1 MSKANA
7 REYAKRKGITLK
19 DDDNK
24 KTVTKRSQSS
34 SVSKQ
39 ERINQKMYGDKNGPS
54 TVKKPSVSKTEKER
68 RLSQNTTAAQRQ
80 KMGMPTQQDLQS
92 GKQRR
97 QQLRTNVSNAVKQAT
112 SEENKGFMQRQKSGT
127 QTEADKRRTE
137 QMTQRRTEVAKN
149 TGAAAK
155 KAVMDTVSGY
165 GQSLAD
171 VDEMAKSNRNWTTAK
186 AQKMG
191 IDLNDRA
198 RVSKVEQER
207 QQSIREAIEFR
218 QKLFDKQEQ
227 RQAEWDERTKNAKGL
242 EKAWYGAV
250 ESGTGMLA
258 DTAIGAATGTGQFG
272 ALASMGLRTYGP
284 SANQARKEGATDKEA
299 RLYGLASSAKEI
311 GTELM
316 FQGAGLAKA
325 AYGKTG
331 LSLADKSANILTK
344 GLTGIK
350 ADAVGA
356 GVRALGG
363 TAEENVEELA
373 GWMADPLIKELTYGK
388 AVRNRMKENL
398 RANIPQIGSDA
409 DAANVASYF
418 STPQFTDE
426 LTKEY
431 TKSGMSKEKASE
443 LAAEMRDYYVAYYS
457 GDNERLDALEEDL
470 AAKLSG
476 QDKLSLKSWSMD
488 ELKDTFA
495 STTLLTLATGMPGAV
510 TTSVKGNQ
518 IFDSDEVKAVFGN
531 DAVRKVADAVKNT
544 SNKEMSLKAETMKDR
559 LDSGK
564 DLTGTQK
571 YDLYQG
577 YLEKVNET
585 AKKARASYGVVENA
599 REEQDLVPTMGRDR
613 TGNTVYAKET
623 QKEYNEKFASTELT
637 VEAIKNYM
645 ESDNSISD
653 DEARRANAVKK
664 AVADIHVGGLTV
676 GDAHEFAYGNDLA
689 REALKAEEGIDLDQ
703 YVVLNDDG
711 TVNLPATNE
720 ATENA
725 LFQINA
731 DNAIQ
736 TAKAETEVF
745 IDDTRG
751 NIDRDVMSRFGNNGQ
766 AIWKEVNKDL
776 DPRDL
781 KNYLTTA
788 NAASY
793 FYSAGRNTDMGVDA
807 AINNYADTFK
817 TVDNSVLKRAY
828 AAGARDRTIANTPGY
843 GQTVTSGSNIQFKK
857 TKPVITGQLIMD
869 KDVVIPDSD
878 QSAYLAL
885 AMSTNTNI
893 HIVSSLKSKQGVE
906 INGMSHGN
914 DIYLNMNAAAES
926 NLGYVFMHE
935 MTHQIKQY
943 APNEYLA
950 LENLVRDR
958 WFNKDQKG
966 MQKAIKDR
974 IDLYSTKGGQQLT
987 EEEAVE
993 EIIADAMAEAMDDP
1007 DFVAQVC
1014 EEDINL
1020 GQAILNSIREALRS
1034 IRNMFASTE
1043 FKNDRFHNSL
1053 LSYLGILDEAEKMWL
1068 NALATAKQN
1077 KADGLIADWQDMA
1090 NKQNSPRLSVYEASN
1105 EMNETRFSLSEP
1117 VERGFYPLP
1126 VSRHLFGIFHSV
1138 IRYDLNTV
1146 SVPDISHHE
1155 HRKLTCTRC
1164 ECHGHRQFFLRH
1176 VQRSFKEFLICHLAD
1191 RIAGESASLEISR
1204 QYAPESDV
1212 LQICDYSAR
1221 R

>member
-1 MSKANA
+1 MA
-7 REYAKRKGITLK
+7 RDSFNEQK
-19 DDDNK
+19 NK
-24 KTVTKRSQSS
+24 NVYSSTKKKKKKQKQTTKTVVKKPQSS
-34 SVSKQ
+34 SVSKETKQ
-39 ERINQKMYGDKNGPS
+39 EQRITQKTYGQPTKPAYKNNKAKTAQKQQ
-54 TVKKPSVSKTEKER
+54 TVENNTRPTQTVARQSRER
-68 RLSQNTTAAQRQ
+68 TADTSREMMAQRSNATTTAAQRQ
-80 KMGMPTQQDLQS
+80 KMGAQTKADEQAARDR
-92 GKQRR
+92 RR
-97 QQLRTNVSNAVKQAT
+97 QLGNSIKSSVRDSM
-112 SEENKGFMQRQKSGT
+112 SEENRSFAQRQKSGT
-127 QTEADKRRTE
+127 MTAQDEERVKKASERRK
-137 QMTQRRTEVAKN
+137 EVARN
-149 TGAAAK
+149 TGAAVK
-155 KAVMDTVSGY
+155 KATLDTVSGY
-165 GQSLAD
+165 GQTLAD

-207 QQSIREAIEFR
+207 QQSIREAREF
-218 QKLFDKQEQ
+218 QQELFDKQEQ

-250 ESGTGMLA
+250 ESGTGMLL
-258 DTAIGAATGTGQFG
+258 DTAVGAATGTGQFG
-272 ALASMGLRTYGP
+272 SLASMGLRTYGS

-299 RLYGLASSAKEI
+299 RLYGLASAGKEM

-344 GLTGIK
+344 GLTGLK
-350 ADAVGA
+350 ADVVGA

-388 AVRNRMKENL
+388 NVRNRMKENL

-426 LTKEY
+426 LTSEY
-431 TKSGMSKEKASE
+431 VKSGLSKEQASE

-457 GDNERLDALEEDL
+457 GDNAKLDALETDL

-476 QDKLSLKSWSMD
+476 QDNLSTKSWSMD

-495 STTLLTLATGMPGAV
+495 STTLLTLATGIPGAV
-510 TTSVKGNQ
+510 NTSVKGNR
-518 IFDSDEVKAVFGN
+518 IFDSDEVKAVFGD

-544 SNKEMSLKAETMKDR
+544 SDKEMSLKAETMKDR

-577 YLEKVNET
+577 YLDKVNET
-585 AKKARASYGVVENA
+585 AKKAKASYGVVENA

-613 TGNTVYAKET
+613 TGNTVYAKAT
-623 QKEYNEKFASTELT
+623 QREFNEKFASTELT
-637 VEAIKNYM
+637 VEALKSYM

-653 DEARRANAVKK
+653 DESRRANAVKK

-676 GDAHEFAYGNDLA
+676 GDAHEFAYGNTLA

-703 YVVLNDDG
+703 YIVRNADG
-711 TVNLPATNE
+711 TVDLSATNE

-725 LFQINA
+725 LFQMNA
-731 DNAIQ
+731 DNAI
-736 TAKAETEVF
+736 KAAQIETEVF
-745 IDDTRG
+745 KDDYRG
-751 NIDRDVMSRFGNNGQ
+751 DIDRDVMSRFGNNGQ

-781 KNYLTTA
+781 QNYLTTA

-793 FYSAGRNTDMGVDA
+793 FYSAGRNTDMGVDEA
-807 AINNYADTFK
+807 VNRYADTFK

-828 AAGARDRTIANTPGY
+828 AAGARDRIIANTPGY
-843 GQTVTSGSNIQFKK
+843 GQTVESGSNIQLKK
-857 TKPVITGQLIMD
+857 TKPIITGQLIMD

-958 WFNKDQKG
+958 WFNKD
-966 MQKAIKDR
+966 
-974 IDLYSTKGGQQLT
+974 
-987 EEEAVE
+987 
-993 EIIADAMAEAMDDP
+993 
-1007 DFVAQVC
+1007 
-1014 EEDINL
+1014 
-1020 GQAILNSIREALRS
+1020 
-1034 IRNMFASTE
+1034 
-1043 FKNDRFHNSL
+1043 
-1053 LSYLGILDEAEKMWL
+1053 
-1068 NALATAKQN
+1068 
-1077 KADGLIADWQDMA
+1077 
-1090 NKQNSPRLSVYEASN
+1090 
-1105 EMNETRFSLSEP
+1105 
-1117 VERGFYPLP
+1117 
-1126 VSRHLFGIFHSV
+1126 
-1138 IRYDLNTV
+1138 
-1146 SVPDISHHE
+1146 
-1155 HRKLTCTRC
+1155 
-1164 ECHGHRQFFLRH
+1164 
-1176 VQRSFKEFLICHLAD
+1176 
-1191 RIAGESASLEISR
+1191 
-1204 QYAPESDV
+1204 
-1212 LQICDYSAR
+1212 
-1221 R
+1221 